1 MSGPDAADAGQYR
14 APSGLLEKL
23 MAAVRPEFRAGDLV
37 FDPRDPVFGGP
48 PCAVSGCDRPHRNR
62 GLCLSHW
69 QRWRSAGRPD
79 LAGFAATAEP
89 GWHGH
94 LPLNPC
100 TVTGCN
106 YGAAA
111 RGLCN
116 RHAKQ
121 WRRAGRPDQAAW
133 LAWIA
138 PVPPGK
144 PAAACRIGYCGLWAQ
159 GTSVFC
165 HGHHERWTRS
175 GRPDADEFAAS
186 RENPGPGQEHID
198 LRRLPPGLRLEIQYV
213 LQCRGDEQDTRLPP
227 EDVRPFAAVLA
238 AAGASSLLDRPEEW
252 WTARPSRGS
261 GHGWRAFV
269 LDARR
274 RVEALASG
282 AGWETEYPRDT
293 WRLRVL
299 GTARGDAAIRF
310 TGIPQPWLKDLAKRY
325 ARWQLSTGLTAATAR
340 AGALGMTRFAA
351 WLASLPEPPAGLDGV
366 DRPLLE
372 RYLAVLH
379 AEMGGQQRHQQYV
392 SALSGFLREIR
403 RHGWDGTMPATAV
416 IFPEDFPARG
426 ARLPRGLADHV
437 MAQVEQPASLDR
449 WDSPAYRLITVILI
463 RCGLRISSAAGIAFD
478 CTVTGPDGAPYL
490 RYCNTKMKREALV
503 PIDDELHQMIAEQ
516 KQRVLQRFP
525 AGTPVLFPRPT
536 GNLKGRRPIAAQTY
550 RKALYRWL
558 ADCDVRD
565 EHGQPVH
572 LTPHQWRHTL
582 GTVLINR
589 DVPQHVVQKILDHDS
604 PAMTAHY
611 ARLSDKTVRE
621 HWERARKVNAEGQP
635 VQIRA
640 DGPLG
645 DAAWAK
651 QHLSRATQA
660 LPNGYCQ
667 LPLVKTCPHANSCL
681 TCPMFVTTAEFLPQ
695 HHAQR
700 QATLQIISAA
710 EAGGHARVA
719 EMNRQVAGNLDN
731 IIATLESGEPDDKEA
746 AAGAS

>member
-1 MSGPDAADAGQYR
+1 MTFPVTPRDGPLR
-14 APSGLLEKL
+14 APPS
-23 MAAVRPEFRAGDLV
+23 R
-37 FDPRDPVFGGP
+37 
-48 PCAVSGCDRPHRNR
+48 
-62 GLCLSHW
+62 
-69 QRWRSAGRPD
+69 
-79 LAGFAATAEP
+79 
-89 GWHGH
+89 
-94 LPLNPC
+94 
-100 TVTGCN
+100 
-106 YGAAA
+106 
-111 RGLCN
+111 
-116 RHAKQ
+116 
-121 WRRAGRPDQAAW
+121 RRAALIPEHRTSARP
-133 LAWIA
+133 
-138 PVPPGK
+138 
-144 PAAACRIGYCGLWAQ
+144 CR
-159 GTSVFC
+159 
-165 HGHHERWTRS
+165 
-175 GRPDADEFAAS
+175 DADEFAAS

-490 RYCNTKMKREALV
+490 RYYNTKMKREALV
-503 PIDDELHQMIAEQ
+503 PIDGELHQMIAEQ

-565 EHGQPVH
+565 EHAQPVH

-582 GTVLINR
+582 GTVLKGR
-589 DVPQHVVQKILDHDS
+589 GV
-604 PAMTAHY
+604 A
-611 ARLSDKTVRE
+611 SDATFGSSRE
-621 HWERARKVNAEGQP
+621 HAVPAAQRAALRCARPAGTPRGCGDLGLQGPP
-635 VQIRA
+635 VS
-640 DGPLG
+640 
-645 DAAWAK
+645 DAAMMQLIPLRGLHHHCACWHPDAPGS
-651 QHLSRATQA
+651 SRLHRVHHRLTQRA
-660 LPNGYCQ
+660 APSR
-667 LPLVKTCPHANSCL
+667 HRSC
-681 TCPMFVTTAEFLPQ
+681 E
-695 HHAQR
+695 
-700 QATLQIISAA
+700 
-710 EAGGHARVA
+710 GHAGPPHHWPRHA
-719 EMNRQVAGNLDN
+719 SHL
-731 IIATLESGEPDDKEA
+731 ATSRSRCTSCIPAPDDGCSRCRQLARHPRGTLPGRRAADA
-746 AAGAS
+746 AATHRSRTGRRSWPGPATRLERSVPITTNLGSSLQAPRSG